1 MKKKTKRKTKVRR
14 KVTKKV
20 KKVQPIERQWT
31 SGVNS
36 KSSMSYEKYLKSGLE
51 IISKNFSIRTYKL
64 APKDEYPHFERGKD
78 LRVRVF
84 WKDKYVE
91 GSEFLVEQSFWYV
104 SNKNKEDRAHM
115 RGWADI
121 KLKAYYDAAQRGK
134 ATAIKKIKKKKKKKV
149 KKK

>member
-36 KSSMSYEKYLKSGLE
+36 KSSMSYEKYIKAGLE

-64 APKDEYPHFERGKD
+64 APKEDYPCFERGKD
-78 LRVRVF
+78 LRVRIL
-84 WKDKYVE
+84 WKNNYVE

-104 SNKNKEDRAHM
+104 SNKNKEDRAYM

-121 KLKAYYDAAQRGK
+121 KLKSCYDACQRGK
-134 ATAIKKIKKKKKKKV
+134 SSGLKKSKKKAKKK
-149 KKK
+149 

>member
-20 KKVQPIERQWT
+20 KKVQPLERKWT
-31 SGVNS
+31 SGVNA

-51 IISKNFSIRTYKL
+51 IISKNFSVRTYKL
-64 APKDEYPHFERGKD
+64 APKDQYPHFERGKD
-78 LRVRVF
+78 LRVQLY
-84 WKDKYVE
+84 WKNKYIE

-104 SNKNKEDRAHM
+104 SNKNKEDRAYM

-121 KLKAYYDAAQRGK
+121 KLKQCYDACQRGK
-134 ATAIKKIKKKKKKKV
+134 TAFLKKSKRKKRAKKK
-149 KKK
+149 